1 MARKKSVSNQ
11 SARRE
16 EIVDYDVKR
25 LRQMSAKE
33 LQDYYDRV
41 EPLSDDEVNAIY
53 DRVMPKIAY
62 EIASNNQQKKPR
74 HIGSSIKKT
83 VLVAVC
89 MTLMLS
95 VVAQALGIPVW
106 ETIYS
111 WTQEHLLISIFHT
124 KNSALSTESIRYEF
138 SSGEKQVWGDD
149 ICKAFEE
156 LDFYPPLP
164 QWRPD
169 NLSVDDLFYMKD
181 DIGGI
186 YVHALFSDIADH
198 TFTFEVEKIA
208 NHQSDV
214 SYDLALERDL
224 AESQIINIDGLQYYH
239 VTNLGSHSIVWLY
252 DDILY
257 SVFTTYDFDIAWDI
271 IQSIHYNEGRNVYA

>member
-62 EIASNNQQKKPR
+62 EIASDNQQKKPR

-106 ETIYS
+106 ETIVS
-111 WTQEHLLISIFHT
+111 WTKEIMLVDISYSGNT
-124 KNSALSTESIRYEF
+124 DESSRNHSF
-138 SSGEKQVWGDD
+138 SQAERLTWGDD
-149 ICKAFEE
+149 VCNAFEE
-156 LDFYPPLP
+156 IGYCPSLPTFMPTNMILDELLYFSEEEGVAYISALYSDSDGTTLKLVAEALP
-164 QWRPD
+164 D
-169 NLSVDDLFYMKD
+169 
-181 DIGGI
+181 GGF
-186 YVHALFSDIADH
+186 VNQ
-198 TFTFEVEKIA
+198 TG
-208 NHQSDV
+208 N
-214 SYDLALERDL
+214 ERDDSYTEIYEVNGTTFYAL
-224 AESQIINIDGLQYYH
+224 S
-239 VTNLGSHSIVWLY
+239 NLDRNSVNWYVNNMSIKITSVV
-252 DDILY
+252 DTEILK
-257 SVFTTYDFDIAWDI
+257 DMIL
-271 IQSIHYNEGRNVYA
+271 SIPISNEET

>member
-33 LQDYYDRV
+33 LQDYYNRV

-62 EIASNNQQKKPR
+62 EIASNNQHKKPR

-83 VLVAVC
+83 VLVAIC

-106 ETIYS
+106 ETIVS
-111 WTQEHLLISIFHT
+111 WTRDHLILRISHT
-124 KNSALSTESIRYEF
+124 DNTIPTSNSERSSF
-138 SSGEKQVWGDD
+138 SQSEKETWGDD
-149 ICKAFEE
+149 ICNAFEE
-156 LDFYPPLP
+156 LNFYPALP
-164 QWRPD
+164 NQKPS
-169 NLSVDDLFYMKD
+169 NLKLDDLFYTID

-186 YVHALFSDIADH
+186 YLSALFTSTDDDSLILV
-198 TFTFEVEKIA
+198 VERIPDE
-208 NHQSDV
+208 Q
-214 SYDLALERDL
+214 YDTTYTLATERDL
-224 AESQIINIDGLQYYH
+224 STSKEIDIDGITYYYVTNIDTISFTWQ
-239 VTNLGSHSIVWLY
+239 NDNAIFSI
-252 DDILY
+252 
-257 SVFTTYDFDIAWDI
+257 FTTYDADI
-271 IQSIHYNEGRNVYA
+271 IVKMLESIEINIEE

>member
-62 EIASNNQQKKPR
+62 EIASDNQQKKPR

-83 VLVAVC
+83 VLVAIC

-106 ETIYS
+106 EMVLS
-111 WTQEHLLISIFHT
+111 WTQEHLIVQVFYNESRGTFEDNNRQEFTAPESRI
-124 KNSALSTESIRYEF
+124 LSTTA
-138 SSGEKQVWGDD
+138 KMQ
-149 ICKAFEE
+149 
-156 LDFYPPLP
+156 
-164 QWRPD
+164 
-169 NLSVDDLFYMKD
+169 
-181 DIGGI
+181 
-186 YVHALFSDIADH
+186 
-198 TFTFEVEKIA
+198 T
-208 NHQSDV
+208 
-214 SYDLALERDL
+214 
-224 AESQIINIDGLQYYH
+224 
-239 VTNLGSHSIVWLY
+239 
-252 DDILY
+252 
-257 SVFTTYDFDIAWDI
+257 
-271 IQSIHYNEGRNVYA
+271 

>member
-62 EIASNNQQKKPR
+62 EIASDNQQKKPR

-83 VLVAVC
+83 VLVAIC

-106 ETIYS
+106 EMVLS
-111 WTQEHLLISIFHT
+111 WTQEHLIVQVFY
-124 KNSALSTESIRYEF
+124 NESRGTFEDNNRQEF
-138 SSGEKQVWGDD
+138 TAPEKQTWGDD
-149 ICKAFEE
+149 VCLAFRDLE
-156 LDFYPPLP
+156 FYPPLP
-164 QWRPD
+164 RCKPEG
-169 NLSVDDLFYMKD
+169 LSLVDLFYMED
-181 DIGGI
+181 ELGG
-186 YVHALFSDIADH
+186 LFVH
-198 TFTFEVEKIA
+198 TFYMDSRDNYLTFVVEKLPPEQYNA
-208 NHQSDV
+208 T
-214 SYDLALERDL
+214 YDLSIERDL
-224 AESQIINIDGLQYYH
+224 LESQYKDIDGISYYY
-239 VTNLGSHSIVWLY
+239 VTNNGENTFVWGYNDVIYTVYTSIPPETVWDMLE
-252 DDILY
+252 
-257 SVFTTYDFDIAWDI
+257 S
-271 IQSIHYNEGRNVYA
+271 IQY

>member
-33 LQDYYDRV
+33 IQDYYDRV

-62 EIASNNQQKKPR
+62 EIASDNQQKKPR

-106 ETIYS
+106 EMIIS
-111 WTQEHLLISIFHT
+111 WTNDHLIMTISHARNTIT
-124 KNSALSTESIRYEF
+124 APDYERQAF
-138 SSGEKQVWGDD
+138 THSERETWGDD
-149 ICKAFEE
+149 ICNAFDE
-156 LDFYPPLP
+156 LHFYPALP
-164 QWRPD
+164 TQKPS
-169 NLSVDDLFYMKD
+169 NLQLDDLFYTKD
-181 DIGGI
+181 DIGRI
-186 YVHALFSDIADH
+186 YLSALFTAPDDNSLMLV
-198 TFTFEVEKIA
+198 VEKIPDEQY
-208 NHQSDV
+208 NP
-214 SYDLALERDL
+214 SYMLATERDL
-224 AESQIINIDGLQYYH
+224 SSAKEIDIGGITYYY
-239 VTNLGSHSIVWLY
+239 VTNLDTNSFVWQNNSTILSIFTSY
-252 DDILY
+252 D
-257 SVFTTYDFDIAWDI
+257 ADI
-271 IQSIHYNEGRNVYA
+271 ITKMLESIHTNIEE